1 MKTTTLTLTSR
12 VALQTCYQ
20 QRLRLMTLIYIS
32 QKSKRWPRDVFCY
45 NMHYQFPTIFFFF
58 FICLLLSHTPF
69 TNFNPPPLFPLNATC
84 NSLPRNIEI
93 WYLWFTLLEQ
103 EIENKER
110 GGEWQDIHVE
120 TPRIIM
126 FISLLISL
134 LISIW
139 SLK

>member
-32 QKSKRWPRDVFCY
+32 QKSKRWPRDVSY
-45 NMHYQFPTIFFFF
+45 NSMHYQFPTNFFFF
-58 FICLLLSHTPF
+58 FICLFPSHTPFAPFTNF

-126 FISLLISL
+126 FIS
-134 LISIW
+134 IW